1 MGILQHGECNNRTQG
16 NGLITFRQN
25 IISATDHDGIFL
37 ALIRFGHYISWK
49 GKTIGFTM
57 TDIDKV
63 LKQYVAKQL
72 DPATI
77 VDLYSKKDEDAD
89 GDPFLEINVVY
100 RAKNNLLDPEKVLGL
115 ARSLRQPLSK
125 MDTDRYPVFTF
136 IPEEEADIATT

>member
-1 MGILQHGECNNRTQG
+1 
-16 NGLITFRQN
+16 
-25 IISATDHDGIFL
+25 
-37 ALIRFGHYISWK
+37 
-49 GKTIGFTM
+49 M

-89 GDPFLEINVVY
+89 GDPFLEINVIY
-100 RAKNNLLDPEKVLGL
+100 RTKNSLLDPEKVLGL
-115 ARSLRQPLSK
+115 ARSLRKPLSEL
-125 MDTDRYPVFTF
+125 DSDPYPVFTF